1 MNKTIDTGYIKKY
14 IQTFL
19 ENYMLDTVP
28 SPFLYG
34 FVQSSQQPSPL
45 DVLCH
50 LILTTTPIFCMDTTI
65 TLSID
70 EENEATANLLVDN

>member
-19 ENYMLDTVP
+19 ENYMLDTV
-28 SPFLYG
+28 
-34 FVQSSQQPSPL
+34 PSPL